1 MSMCKQKSKFTRIP
15 NWCRKKKKS
24 EIDPERM
31 KLKNDTEERESRS
44 ADDDLLPYDLEAC
57 QIPEK
62 IAKKCRP
69 PDIRPLKSPNGNNPQ
84 MYYDDL

>member
-1 MSMCKQKSKFTRIP
+1 MQAEEQIHADSELVP
-15 NWCRKKKKS
+15 PKKKS